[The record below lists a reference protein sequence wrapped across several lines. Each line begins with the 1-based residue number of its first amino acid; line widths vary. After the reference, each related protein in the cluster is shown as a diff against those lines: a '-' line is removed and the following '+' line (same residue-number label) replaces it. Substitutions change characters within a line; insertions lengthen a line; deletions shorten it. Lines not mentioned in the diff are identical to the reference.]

1 MVRLRVDSTRA
12 ATSLTVR
19 CLSLPFS
26 RSRSLTRGNHIS
38 QDISLDN
45 TLSLHTLSLNFPHHT
60 SLQTR
65 AQHTLPSH
73 NPKPLHNLT
82 QPQQLIIIAPPH
94 LIRHTFHS
102 ASSSFSSPRHP
113 ATHAPT
119 YRHTHQQTEHNTIL
133 SPTLHTPLPLDKIFG
148 ILMNY

>member
-1 MVRLRVDSTRA
+1 MWTRQRQLRLYP
-12 ATSLTVR
+12 R
-19 CLSLPFS
+19 CVSLPCS
-26 RSRSLTRGNHIS
+26 RSRSLALGVTTCRKTSPSI
-38 QDISLDN
+38 

-82 QPQQLIIIAPPH
+82 QPQQLTIIAPPH

-133 SPTLHTPLPLDKIFG
+133 SSTLHTPLPLDKIFG